1 MGRGVSNDLE
11 FVCAFGHEVALAQLE
26 RARGQLNAFSALAR
40 RLASA
45 MPSEHEWESTLRA
58 LQEQAR
64 SLLATPQI
72 ELSAVGAELRD
83 GARP

>member
-11 FVCAFGHEVALAQLE
+11 FVCAFEHEVARAQLE

-45 MPSEHEWESTLRA
+45 RPSEHERESTFRP